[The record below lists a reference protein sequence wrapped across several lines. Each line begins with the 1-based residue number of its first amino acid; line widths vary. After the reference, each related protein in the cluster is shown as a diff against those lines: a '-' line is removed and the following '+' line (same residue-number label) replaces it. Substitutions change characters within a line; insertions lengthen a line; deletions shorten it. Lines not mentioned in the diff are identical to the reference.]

1 MKQFINDKE
10 TLVTNAIDGVIASS
24 GGSLTRLD
32 GFPHIKVV
40 VRTDW
45 DKSKV
50 ALVSGGGSG
59 HEPAHAGFVG
69 EGMLTAAVCGDI
81 FASPSLDAVLAGI
94 LAVTGKAG
102 CLLIV
107 KNYTGDRLNFGL
119 AAERARALA

>member
-10 TLVTNAIDGVIASS
+10 TVVTNAIDAVIGSS
-24 GGSLTRLD
+24 GGCLAKLD

-45 DKSKV
+45 DKSKA

-69 EGMLTAAVCGDI
+69 QGMLTAAVCGDV

-102 CLLIV
+102 C
-107 KNYTGDRLNFGL
+107 
-119 AAERARALA
+119 